1 MMDSAKSYYNI
12 LDVPKYK
19 EKLESEW
26 NYYRLVYQQGQT
38 DSNSILVET
47 ALHKMKKLFS
57 EVEQA
62 RYSFADL
69 NLPECFF
76 YRSLLGF

>member
-1 MMDSAKSYYNI
+1 MMASAKSTYDFQ
-12 LDVPKYK
+12 DVPKYK

-26 NYYRLVYQQGQT
+26 NYYLLVYHQGQT
-38 DSNSILVET
+38 DNNSILVET
-47 ALHKMKKLFS
+47 ALHKMKKLFG

-62 RYSFADL
+62 GYSFADL